1 MNWMCD
7 TANVYDATFHPLL
20 ETVQTQSI
28 VLCDS
33 GFYSR
38 HNNPTNLKVCHKGT
52 WNQRMIVE
60 TVFSLFTR
68 ILNLKRLTHRT
79 WKGIQTRLAYVTAA
93 FNICI
98 NWSGTVKLSIKDFA
112 L

>member
-1 MNWMCD
+1 M
-7 TANVYDATFHPLL
+7 
-20 ETVQTQSI
+20 I

-38 HNNPTNLKVCHKGT
+38 QGNPVNLKVCKKGT

-68 ILNLKRLTHRT
+68 ILNLKHLTHRT
-79 WKGIQTRLAYVTAA
+79 WPGVKTRLAYVTAA

-98 NWSGTVKLSIKDFA
+98 NWEELSNSRSKILHSKPA
-112 L
+112 PLVI